1 MDDLLEEFV
10 SETLETLEV
19 LSGQLVQW
27 ERNPSDHELIDNAFR
42 FVHTVKGS
50 CGFLDLPRLM
60 RLSHAAE
67 DVLSAARDR
76 EIIASAGL
84 VSATLEVID
93 QIGVLTNALA
103 SGEAVFD
110 NDQRLIDRMLGF
122 LNQNTNSET
131 QLSKEEKNE
140 VEEVGEIGFSV
151 AANSRNVRVNLAT
164 LDNLMN
170 AVSDLV
176 LARNEMSR
184 QLRKSDT
191 DAGLG
196 LTFTRLSTSVAEIRD
211 AIGLLRMQNI
221 DRLFAGLPRLLRD
234 TCQELGKRVEL
245 QIEGGEVEVDREM
258 VEALRDPLIHI
269 IRNGVD
275 HGIEMPDERL
285 ASGKDPVGT
294 IAIRARQ
301 SGNQILLEISDD
313 GRGINLAKLE
323 ERAIRAKLIT
333 AAEWQRLP
341 EKDKLAMIC
350 APGLST
356 AESITAISG
365 RGVGMDVVNTNIRR
379 IGGSIDFENNAAS
392 GLKITLRIPLTLSI
406 ISGLFVA
413 AGDGVYGISRNSV
426 IELLAA
432 NNSNVKI
439 EKIGE
444 TEIASVRDVRMP
456 YARLETILDLETDA
470 GTDIV
475 GRTLVVMRPAVGPD
489 FVLDVAKVM
498 DTEELVV
505 KPGAPI
511 IMASGLFSGISLPDM
526 GKPMLL
532 LDASGIAEKIDK
544 RFALYGS
551 QKDNI
556 SNPMVQEGPEPGA
569 SALVFTTQNGKKQAI
584 RLSAI
589 ERMEDISKN
598 QIHNSSGKYFVS
610 NGDVL
615 TDIVGMDD
623 LPIGDNIS
631 FLKLSDGTQSRYL
644 PVGEVLD
651 MFSLTKGIKPSPRPD
666 IYEGIVMLDGEP
678 IELLNCFQFFE
689 STKDSVEQSKGQ
701 PKLLVKCGED
711 DHWERQFLAP
721 MLTASGYDVCFDD
734 PDDDIADIILVSAA
748 TQQNYTESDDR
759 IVLLRDQGA
768 GTTKGMSSVY
778 RYDRIGLLSAM
789 AAKLSAGN

>member
-1 MDDLLEEFV
+1 
-10 SETLETLEV
+10 
-19 LSGQLVQW
+19 
-27 ERNPSDHELIDNAFR
+27 
-42 FVHTVKGS
+42 
-50 CGFLDLPRLM
+50 
-60 RLSHAAE
+60 
-67 DVLSAARDR
+67 
-76 EIIASAGL
+76 
-84 VSATLEVID
+84 
-93 QIGVLTNALA
+93 
-103 SGEAVFD
+103 
-110 NDQRLIDRMLGF
+110 
-122 LNQNTNSET
+122 
-131 QLSKEEKNE
+131 
-140 VEEVGEIGFSV
+140 
-151 AANSRNVRVNLAT
+151 
-164 LDNLMN
+164 
-170 AVSDLV
+170 
-176 LARNEMSR
+176 
-184 QLRKSDT
+184 
-191 DAGLG
+191 
-196 LTFTRLSTSVAEIRD
+196 
-211 AIGLLRMQNI
+211 
-221 DRLFAGLPRLLRD
+221 
-234 TCQELGKRVEL
+234 
-245 QIEGGEVEVDREM
+245 
-258 VEALRDPLIHI
+258 
-269 IRNGVD
+269 
-275 HGIEMPDERL
+275 
-285 ASGKDPVGT
+285 
-294 IAIRARQ
+294 
-301 SGNQILLEISDD
+301 
-313 GRGINLAKLE
+313 
-323 ERAIRAKLIT
+323 
-333 AAEWQRLP
+333 
-341 EKDKLAMIC
+341 
-350 APGLST
+350 
-356 AESITAISG
+356 
-365 RGVGMDVVNTNIRR
+365 
-379 IGGSIDFENNAAS
+379 
-392 GLKITLRIPLTLSI
+392 
-406 ISGLFVA
+406 
-413 AGDGVYGISRNSV
+413 
-426 IELLAA
+426 
-432 NNSNVKI
+432 
-439 EKIGE
+439 
-444 TEIASVRDVRMP
+444 VRDVRMP

>member
-365 RGVGMDVVNTNIRR
+365 RGVGMDV
-379 IGGSIDFENNAAS
+379 
-392 GLKITLRIPLTLSI
+392 LTP
-406 ISGLFVA
+406 IS
-413 AGDGVYGISRNSV
+413 AG
-426 IELLAA
+426 LAA
-432 NNSNVKI
+432 
-439 EKIGE
+439 
-444 TEIASVRDVRMP
+444 A
-456 YARLETILDLETDA
+456 LILKT
-470 GTDIV
+470 
-475 GRTLVVMRPAVGPD
+475 TL
-489 FVLDVAKVM
+489 
-498 DTEELVV
+498 
-505 KPGAPI
+505 
-511 IMASGLFSGISLPDM
+511 
-526 GKPMLL
+526 
-532 LDASGIAEKIDK
+532 
-544 RFALYGS
+544 
-551 QKDNI
+551 
-556 SNPMVQEGPEPGA
+556 
-569 SALVFTTQNGKKQAI
+569 QA
-584 RLSAI
+584 
-589 ERMEDISKN
+589 D
-598 QIHNSSGKYFVS
+598 
-610 NGDVL
+610 
-615 TDIVGMDD
+615 
-623 LPIGDNIS
+623 
-631 FLKLSDGTQSRYL
+631 
-644 PVGEVLD
+644 
-651 MFSLTKGIKPSPRPD
+651 
-666 IYEGIVMLDGEP
+666 
-678 IELLNCFQFFE
+678 
-689 STKDSVEQSKGQ
+689 
-701 PKLLVKCGED
+701 
-711 DHWERQFLAP
+711 
-721 MLTASGYDVCFDD
+721 
-734 PDDDIADIILVSAA
+734 
-748 TQQNYTESDDR
+748 
-759 IVLLRDQGA
+759 
-768 GTTKGMSSVY
+768 
-778 RYDRIGLLSAM
+778 
-789 AAKLSAGN
+789 